1 MLAESDD
8 TIVVEGNHYFPVD
21 SINRQNF
28 RESEIHIAIMP
39 LKGSHQAFAKTVSR
53 HAGGGRLSKKN
64 KEI

>member
-1 MLAESDD
+1 MRAIWRDATLAESDD

-39 LKGSHQAFAKTVSR
+39 LKGSHRTFAEAVSR
-53 HAGGGRLSKKN
+53 HAGG
-64 KEI
+64 